1 MAKDVIDMLKRR
13 NGDCLEITAD
23 EVAEIAYVIN
33 LVAARRIVNGER
45 VQLKGLGN
53 LFLEVNGTTRKTI
66 PGKGSVRIPAR
77 YNVDYSPS
85 KEITNMFAGLPAV
98 DHDFTEDVPVVEG
111 EHDPVLDSTDL
122 GGFENPFQT
131 DTTPVDEP
139 TENPLGW
146 NSPFTDPSEVPVVTE
161 DVIMED
167 APVAEIPAE
176 PVAGEAFP
184 NYVPEFKTEDFD
196 GKLKGAVAKSKKA

>member
-1 MAKDVIDMLKRR
+1 MLRTR
-13 NGDCLEITAD
+13 NGDCLEISAD

-85 KEITNMFAGLPAV
+85 KEIANMFAGLPPV
-98 DHDFTEDVPVVEG
+98 DHDFTEEAPTEVEYPPIL
-111 EHDPVLDSTDL
+111 DPTDL
-122 GGFENPFQT
+122 GGTENPFPT
-131 DTTPVDEP
+131 DTTPVDES

-184 NYVPEFKTEDFD
+184 NYVPDFKTEDFD
-196 GKLKGAVAKSKKA
+196 GKLKGAAAKSKKA